1 MYLPEGS
8 STSYSSW
15 GPGWWVEV
23 SLRERELGRGGN
35 DSVGLAW
42 DKNQGQK
49 PRLDSMLPE
58 VRGRRDKRHAWGL
71 GLELANSRASPAPLL
86 FLRIRLRV

>member
-1 MYLPEGS
+1 M
-8 STSYSSW
+8 
-15 GPGWWVEV
+15 
-23 SLRERELGRGGN
+23 
-35 DSVGLAW
+35 GLAW
-42 DKNQGQK
+42 DKNQEQK

-71 GLELANSRASPAPLL
+71 GLEQANSKASPAPLL